1 MLRLSQNI
9 DIIPLRIRLGV
20 TGHRTLL
27 DTKSLAATIEEI
39 LAVRYLGAFT
49 AESRKSIEDAT
60 SPPVVFTIISPL
72 AEGADRLVAS
82 IVLKHNGYLE
92 VLLPM
97 PKDEYEKDFSTIESR
112 DEFASLIARAHRV
125 EVTECNAVIGEASYR
140 QKAYRR
146 VGEETIERCDILLAL
161 WDEKKTT
168 SECGTGAIVA
178 LALDKKK
185 PVFILSTIRSG
196 AVELK
201 NGASL
206 SVNFIEHLKKFK
218 VSR

>member
-1 MLRLSQNI
+1 MLLPSP
-9 DIIPLRIRLGV
+9 DFVIPLRIRIGV

-27 DTKSLAATIEEI
+27 DTESLAAAIEEI
-39 LAVRYLGAFT
+39 LTVRYLGAFT
-49 AESRKSIEDAT
+49 PEFRKSIENVT

-72 AEGADRLVAS
+72 AEGADRLVAN

-97 PKDEYEKDFSTIESR
+97 PKEEYEKDFSTLESR
-112 DEFASLIARAHRV
+112 DEFADLLARAHRI
-125 EVTECNAVIGEASYR
+125 EITECGAVIGEAGFR
-140 QKAYRR
+140 QNAYRR
-146 VGEETIERCDILLAL
+146 VGEEIVNRCDIMLAL
-161 WDEKKTT
+161 WDGKKPK

-185 PVFILSTIRSG
+185 PVFILSTLRAG

-206 SVNFIEHLKKFK
+206 SINLIEQLNRFK
-218 VSR
+218 VSG